1 MPSYGSRRC
10 KTTPHHKTMEKS
22 VKNTHK
28 VDSFFTSTASD
39 EINNSVIR
47 AEVMRTNF
55 IVQHNLSF
63 LTADHLAPVYSKM
76 FPDSEIAKKFRC
88 ARTKTIAIIN
98 NAIRSALH
106 ESLVTYM
113 QNRLFSICNDGSS
126 DSGIKKINPVCVN
139 IFDADNSSEV
149 QTKFYD
155 MCVTTGVDCSKSE
168 TLFNAIIDKF
178 VKDEIP
184 WQNVI
189 SVGLDNRSANMGI
202 RSYAKS
208 RILQKYPD
216 CLIVGCNCHL
226 AHLTA
231 TKGGGAYHIKTG
243 FDIETH
249 QVDLYYFF
257 KKSTRRK
264 GILANYTEFVGCE
277 KWEEITR
284 YVSTRWLPLE
294 QCCDRQT
301 KRFKALKSMFLSD
314 DEKDSTKRFKR
325 LSNDFG
331 DPLTEVHVAFFTAA
345 LPIFAN
351 YNKFLKG
358 MTLFYTRFYP

>member
-47 AEVMRTNF
+47 AEAMRTNF

-63 LTADHLAPVYSKM
+63 LTADHLAPVHSKM

-113 QNRLFSICNDGSS
+113 QNRPFSICNDGSS

-149 QTKFYD
+149 QTKFYN
-155 MCVTTGVDCSKSE
+155 MCVTTEVDCSKSE
-168 TLFNAIIDKF
+168 TLFNAITDKF

-189 SVGLDNRSANMGI
+189 SVGLDNTSANMGI
-202 RSYAKS
+202 HNYVKS
-208 RILQKYPD
+208 RILQKNPD
-216 CLIVGCNCHL
+216 RLIVGCNCHL
-226 AHLTA
+226 AHLA
-231 TKGGGAYHIKTG
+231 ASKGGATYHKKTG
-243 FDIETH
+243 FDIEEH
-249 QVDLYYFF
+249 KVDLYYIF

-277 KWEEITR
+277 KWEDITR
-284 YVSTRWLPLE
+284 YVSTRWLSLE
-294 QCCDRQT
+294 QCCDRL

-314 DEKDSTKRFKR
+314 DEKNSTKCFKR

-331 DPLTEVHVAFFTAA
+331 DPLTEVHVASFTAA

-358 MTLFYTRFYP
+358 MTLFHTRFYP